1 MVTRTSPPSQRG
13 AAPRPITAALR
24 PLSSRADARLVTPV
38 VALLLCAA
46 MVAGCSSSAGPATS
60 TGDTPATASVV
71 PAQAARAPVGRQ
83 PTRVSPSATITAPAA
98 PRPPTLPRPTP
109 LHSPPRPPAP
119 LPAIP
124 AIPARTAVEGWSCD
138 QVVRVVNGTAARCAD
153 AGDPSLRAQSV
164 GDGESTVGLTDEQQV
179 VHVQRGLSSTDTYL
193 VAMHERGHQ
202 ELRQR
207 CDTWAC
213 GDALA
218 RATGGSR
225 GAWSS
230 GPYFARVVEAGASA
244 WARCHGGDN
253 PRYGYRLSC
262 EDLEAAFA
270 AEARAREG
278 HRREQA
284 EYDAAWARY
293 REAYEQY
300 RRDYDTYAA
309 QP

>member
-1 MVTRTSPPSQRG
+1 MVTRTSPSSQRG

-46 MVAGCSSSAGPATS
+46 TVAGCSSSAGPATS

-71 PAQAARAPVGRQ
+71 PAQAARAPAGRQ

-109 LHSPPRPPAP
+109 LHSPPRPPAL

-124 AIPARTAVEGWSCD
+124 AIPARPAVAGWSCD
-138 QVVRVVNGTAARCAD
+138 QVVRAVNGTAARCAD
-153 AGDPSLRAQSV
+153 AGDPSLRAQTV

-270 AEARAREG
+270 AEARARED

>member
-1 MVTRTSPPSQRG
+1 MVTRTSPSSQRG

-24 PLSSRADARLVTPV
+24 PLSSRADARLVAPV

-46 MVAGCSSSAGPATS
+46 TVAGCSSPAGPATS
-60 TGDTPATASVV
+60 TGGTAASASVV
-71 PAQAARAPVGRQ
+71 PAQAARASAGRQ

-138 QVVRVVNGTAARCAD
+138 QVVRVVSGTAARCAD

-179 VHVQRGLSSTDTYL
+179 VHVQPGLGSTDTYL

-207 CDTWAC
+207 CDTWVC

-218 RATGGSR
+218 RATGSSR

-230 GPYFARVVEAGASA
+230 GPYFARVVEAGAST

-270 AEARAREG
+270 AEARAREDQ
-278 HRREQA
+278 RREQA

-300 RRDYDTYAA
+300 RRDYDAYAA

>member
-1 MVTRTSPPSQRG
+1 MVTRTSPSSQRG

-109 LHSPPRPPAP
+109 LHSPPRPSAP

-138 QVVRVVNGTAARCAD
+138 QVVRAVNGTAARCAD